1 MDTQVL
7 NTEIIDA
14 LKKSMTYEEF
24 QNMVAKL
31 YEDGKV
37 TGDEQ
42 TEDLM
47 NYTELNLRRIK
58 RWNKTLKV
66 NEPEREV
73 FENNGREV
81 YWIVIA
87 EGWCGDVAHSLPVI
101 NKAAELNEKI
111 DLRIVLRDKNVSLM
125 DHFLTNG
132 ARSIPKLL
140 MVDKETLEVLNV
152 WGERPAP
159 AKKLIKDYK
168 QEHGKVDNYIKEELQ
183 RWYNTDKGQ
192 TALKEL
198 ANSMS

>member
-7 NTEIIDA
+7 NTEITDA
-14 LKKSMTYEEF
+14 LKKSMTF
-24 QNMVAKL
+24 DAFHNMVKKL

-42 TEDLM
+42 SEDLL

-58 RWNKTLKV
+58 RWNKTLKIKDT
-66 NEPEREV
+66 EKAV
-73 FENNGREV
+73 FENYDNNV
-81 YWIVIA
+81 YWIVVA

-101 NKAAELNEKI
+101 NKAAELNDAI
-111 DLRIVLRDKNVSLM
+111 DLRVVLRDQNVSFM

-132 ARSIPKLL
+132 ARSIPKLV
-140 MVDKETLEVLNV
+140 MVEKESHEVLHV

-168 QEHGKVDNYIKEELQ
+168 AEHGKVDETVKEELQ
-183 RWYNTDKGQ
+183 MWYNKDKGQ
-192 TALKEL
+192 TTLKEL
-198 ANSMS
+198 ADLLA